1 MTMMAIGSV
10 AAPIVGGL
18 VGNLM
23 GSSDRKRQRAAM
35 AEAMRALQS
44 VGAPPDLSKEI
55 IYKELERAGILT
67 PELEKEIQVAESEM
81 GKLQEKD
88 SSLRD
93 TQKQALERLKQQA
106 QSGLTAEDRAA
117 LNQVRGEVQRDS
129 EAKRQQIMQ
138 TMQSRGMGGS
148 GAELMSALQSAQ
160 GAADQAATGS
170 DVVMAQAQQRA
181 LQALSESGRMA
192 GDVRGQDFGIDSA
205 RAQALDE
212 RNRMLAQNS
221 VARQAG
227 NVNRLNTAQM
237 ANLAE
242 QQRIQDANAQMANA
256 EKLRQVQEQGALFD
270 RRLGQAQGIANAQ
283 LGQASFA
290 GQQAAQK
297 QQMGSSIGSGL
308 GTVGT
313 TLMGNEKF
321 MNSLSSPAPVSAPSS
336 PMTSSFSYNPN
347 SFGSSGNSGL
357 FIGSDEN
364 MKTNIDYTDEDVTI
378 WMDRISKLL
387 KGKK

>member
-23 GSSDRKRQRAAM
+23 GSKDRKNQRAAM

-67 PELEKEIQVAESEM
+67 PELEQEISIAESEM

-106 QSGLTAEDRAA
+106 QSGLTAEDRAS

-148 GAELMSALQSAQ
+148 GAELMASLQSAQ

-170 DVVMAQAQQRA
+170 DAVMAQAQQRA

-192 GDVRGQDFGIDSA
+192 GDIRGQDFSVDSA

-212 RNRMLAQNS
+212 RNKMLAQNS
-221 VARQAG
+221 VARQSA
-227 NVNRLNTAQM
+227 NVGRLNQAQM
-237 ANLAE
+237 ANLQE
-242 QQRIQDANAQMANA
+242 QQRIQDANTQMTNQ
-256 EKLRQVQEQGALFD
+256 ERLRQNQAKGELWD
-270 RRLGQAQGIANAQ
+270 RQLGLAQARSNAALGQAGQYGGLAQ
-283 LGQASFA
+283 
-290 GQQAAQK
+290 QK
-297 QQMGSSIGSGL
+297 QQMATTIGSGI
-308 GTVGT
+308 GTSAAS
-313 TLMGNEKF
+313 LLGNEKL
-321 MNSLSSPAPVSAPSS
+321 MEKW
-336 PMTSSFSYNPN
+336 
-347 SFGSSGNSGL
+347 
-357 FIGSDEN
+357 SDKN
-364 MKTNIDYTDEDVTI
+364 VKTNIDYTDEDVTI

>member
-1 MTMMAIGSV
+1 MEPMTMMAIGSV

-23 GSSDRKRQRAAM
+23 GSKDRKNQRAAM

-67 PELEKEIQVAESEM
+67 PELEQEIQVAESEM

-170 DVVMAQAQQRA
+170 DAIMSQAQQRA

-192 GDVRGQDFGIDSA
+192 GDVRSQDFGVDSA

-227 NVNRLNTAQM
+227 NVNRLNQAQQ
-237 ANLAE
+237 ANLEE
-242 QQRIQDANAQMANA
+242 QQRIQDANTRMSNE
-256 EKLRQVQEQGALFD
+256 EKLRQVNEQGRLYD
-270 RRLGQAQGIANAQ
+270 RRFTQAKAQADALTGQAKF
-283 LGQASFA
+283 S
-290 GQQAAQK
+290 GQQAAQ
-297 QQMGSSIGSGL
+297 QQKFAQDIGSGL
-308 GTVGT
+308 GTTGMSI
-313 TLMGNEKF
+313 LKSDKLSEKF
-321 MNSLSSPAPVSAPSS
+321 
-336 PMTSSFSYNPN
+336 
-347 SFGSSGNSGL
+347 GL
-357 FIGSDEN
+357 TGSDKN